1 MHEGVSQDPG
11 RWARPPGREAC
22 SCFWLGRPGQASP
35 TRNYLGTSPTLL
47 SPGQRGEGGGS
58 TMARLGGGPAHVKTE
73 TEATAKE
80 AWGLLSPGLTVGRRC
95 CL

>member
-1 MHEGVSQDPG
+1 
-11 RWARPPGREAC
+11 
-22 SCFWLGRPGQASP
+22 
-35 TRNYLGTSPTLL
+35 
-47 SPGQRGEGGGS
+47 
-58 TMARLGGGPAHVKTE
+58 MARLGGGPAHVKTE